1 MYELVTLANGL
12 RIVLEHIEYV
22 NSVSVGIWIEN
33 GSRNEEK
40 LNSGISHF
48 IEHMLFKD
56 TYKRTAKQIVEDIED
71 VGGQI
76 NAFTSKEATCFYVKL
91 LDSHLD
97 LGLDVLSDMLFNGKF
112 LEEDIEKEKKV
123 VIEEIKMNDD
133 NPEDVLSDIHILSAY
148 GNDTI
153 SMPILGTE
161 ESVNKLNRDSI
172 LEYMSK
178 YYVPQNTVISICG
191 NFNKNNIYSQIEN
204 YFGTWQSGKNKKS
217 FYSTPKMENK
227 FLFRQKDIEQTYFSL
242 GLQGLPIGHKD
253 SYSLILLTNL
263 FGGGASSNLFQK
275 IREELGLCYTIYS
288 YSSALVNTGII
299 TIYAALNSEFIKEAY
314 NEIEKEIFKF
324 SKESL
329 GEEKL
334 RKAKEQLKGNY
345 ILGLESTSSRM
356 FNNGKTVINLNK
368 INKPDEILKKIDNIN
383 LRDIDRVLDET
394 FRKGII
400 NAGFVSKDYELVKN
414 SLPINIKS
422 I

>member
-204 YFGTWQSGKNKKS
+204 YFGTWQRSKNKKS

>member
-22 NSVSVGIWIEN
+22 NSVSLGIWIEN
-33 GSRNEEK
+33 GSRNEERF
-40 LNSGISHF
+40 NSGVSHF

-112 LEEDIEKEKKV
+112 SEEDIEKEKKV

-133 NPEDVLSDIHILSAY
+133 NPEDVLSDIHILAAY

-178 YYVPQNTVISICG
+178 YYIPENTVISICG

-204 YFGTWQSGKNKKS
+204 YFGTWPRSKNKKS

-242 GLQGLPIGHKD
+242 GLQGLSIGHKD

-314 NEIEKEIFKF
+314 DEIEKEIFKF